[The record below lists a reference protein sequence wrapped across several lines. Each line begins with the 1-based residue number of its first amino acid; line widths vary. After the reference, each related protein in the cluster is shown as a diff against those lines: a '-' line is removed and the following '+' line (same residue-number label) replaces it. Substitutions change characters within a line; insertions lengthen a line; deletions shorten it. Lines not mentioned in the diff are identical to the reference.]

1 MSCGAD
7 DKVKV
12 KFRMQLAELGGPAEQ
27 VPWRRTELRSCRPSI
42 LTATTSSSRDD
53 DGFIGDRASKGAFWD
68 VISNLRAELAKLDA
82 DPLEDEGED
91 ISKKKL
97 DDLLARGDPEAAAVV
112 QGAIESFAQ
121 EFALVIRRFLKLK
134 DWKDTERFVIGGGF
148 RAVVLVIA
156 TRLIAPSRW
165 R

>member
-1 MSCGAD
+1 M
-7 DKVKV
+7 
-12 KFRMQLAELGGPAEQ
+12 
-27 VPWRRTELRSCRPSI
+27 
-42 LTATTSSSRDD
+42 
-53 DGFIGDRASKGAFWD
+53 
-68 VISNLRAELAKLDA
+68 
-82 DPLEDEGED
+82 
-91 ISKKKL
+91 
-97 DDLLARGDPEAAAVV
+97 V
-112 QGAIESFAQ
+112 QGAIEFFAQ